1 MPKEARSEVIIFR
14 LRKSHFDSLVKEHR
28 AIKVRNVNTENQFVR
43 KLVIDFVSG
52 RLVYMS
58 PPDRELTP
66 DG

>member
-1 MPKEARSEVIIFR
+1 MSKEARSEVIIFR

-28 AIKVRNVNTENQFVR
+28 SIKLRNVNTENQFVR

-52 RLVYMS
+52 RLVYTK
-58 PPDRELTP
+58 PDDRTLTP